1 MYVRI
6 YFINSFLV
14 SIWYPSYFRNTYLNM
29 YYIYIFK
36 SLRYINIFITPNPQ
50 VLSCIQPAISQF
62 ESKKLSPKLAIHLV
76 PQNKLRNGWVVQK
89 HVLSLKNIENIF
101 ILGKISITIPKPENC
116 CWELKLKPQTL
127 EITPHPT
134 NLSSL
139 KKKNVPVVWGSGFQ
153 NFTRKNGEI
162 HKHLLRKKCVSTKPT
177 KKQFTGFFENF
188 APCLAVAL
196 PTLAPPSTKIP
207 GSRWG
212 LREDS

>member
-139 KKKNVPVVWGSGFQ
+139 KKKTSPLFGDRDSKTLQGKTVKSTNTSCEKNVFQPNQQKNSSLGFLK
-153 NFTRKNGEI
+153 T
-162 HKHLLRKKCVSTKPT
+162 LLHASPWL
-177 KKQFTGFFENF
+177 
-188 APCLAVAL
+188 CLH
-196 PTLAPPSTKIP
+196 
-207 GSRWG
+207 
-212 LREDS
+212 